1 MLDRRDFI
9 KMCGMSGLAVT
20 VGSMS
25 EKEAEAA
32 GSHSF
37 AILYHAGG
45 GWTVTHICDP
55 KPAGSQAEV
64 DAPAPKDVMSNYTQV
79 GTAGNLRYAPLE
91 TLPNANGAGL
101 AIGQFFQRHYS
112 ELLVING
119 IDMATNAHDVGTRAI
134 WAGDMAE
141 GKPTV
146 AALLS
151 AGLAPGAPMGYI
163 SAGGYDVTAGVSP
176 ATRLG
181 NIDTVKRVAFPYRA
195 NVDAPADVVGLP
207 GNQYL
212 TEETAAR
219 IQAARQE
226 RFDVKSKQQRLPRL
240 NTAMNRLHLARLGQ
254 NELKLLMDYL
264 PDQDAL
270 QGETNMVQSVMLAAA
285 AFRAGLCAV
294 VSIGSGGWDNHDSV
308 DQNLLQNTD
317 NLFPQI
323 SRITEVLEE
332 VGIRDRSAIF
342 MGSDFGRTPGYND
355 GNGKDHW
362 AVSSMLVMGYVNGR
376 KIAGNREV
384 GVTDEGHNPV
394 GLDPN
399 SMQPNGSKRI
409 GVGHVQNAIRKLYGI
424 QDTEAARLFPSNA
437 PASEFPDLITL
448 E

>member
-1 MLDRRDFI
+1 
-9 KMCGMSGLAVT
+9 
-20 VGSMS
+20 
-25 EKEAEAA
+25 
-32 GSHSF
+32 
-37 AILYHAGG
+37 
-45 GWTVTHICDP
+45 
-55 KPAGSQAEV
+55 
-64 DAPAPKDVMSNYTQV
+64 
-79 GTAGNLRYAPLE
+79 
-91 TLPNANGAGL
+91 
-101 AIGQFFQRHYS
+101 
-112 ELLVING
+112 
-119 IDMATNAHDVGTRAI
+119 
-134 WAGDMAE
+134 
-141 GKPTV
+141 
-146 AALLS
+146 
-151 AGLAPGAPMGYI
+151 MGYI

>member
-64 DAPAPKDVMSNYTQV
+64 DQQGPKDVMSNYTTV

-91 TLPNANGAGL
+91 TLPNANGGGL
-101 AIGQFFQRHYS
+101 AIGTFFQRHYQ

-119 IDMATNAHDVGTRAI
+119 VDMATNAHDVGTRAI

-163 SAGGYDVTAGVSP
+163 SAGGYDVTAGVAP

-181 NIDTVKRVAFPYRA
+181 NIETVKRVAFPYRA
-195 NVDAPADVVGLP
+195 NPNEPNDL
-207 GNQYL
+207 YL

-219 IQAARQE
+219 IQTARQQ

-240 NTAMNRLHLARLGQ
+240 HTAMNRLHLARLGQ
-254 NELKLLMDYL
+254 NELKQLIDYL
-264 PDQDAL
+264 PSEDAL

-294 VSIGSGGWDNHDSV
+294 VSIGTGGWDNHDSV
-308 DQNLLQNTD
+308 DQNLVQNTD

-332 VGIRDRSAIF
+332 QGIRDRSAIF

-355 GNGKDHW
+355 GAGKDHW
-362 AVSSMLVMGYVNGR
+362 AVSSMMVMGYVNGR

-394 GLDPN
+394 GLDPISN
-399 SMQPNGSKRI
+399 QPGGNKRI
-409 GVGHVQNAIRKLYGI
+409 GVGHIQNAIRKLYGI
-424 QDTEAARLFPSNA
+424 QDTDASRLFPSNA

>member
-9 KMCGMSGLAVT
+9 KMCSMTGLAVT

-32 GSHSF
+32 ASHSF
-37 AILYHAGG
+37 VILYHAGG

-55 KPAGSQAEV
+55 KPAGSAAEV
-64 DAPAPKDVMSNYTQV
+64 AAPAPKDVMSNYTQI

-91 TLPNANGAGL
+91 TLPNANGAGTE
-101 AIGQFFQRHYS
+101 IGTFFQRHYS

-163 SAGGYDVTAGVSP
+163 SAGGYDVTAGVAP

-195 NVDAPADVVGLP
+195 NPDNEDDL
-207 GNQYL
+207 YL
-212 TEETAAR
+212 TEATAQR

-240 NTAMNRLHLARLGQ
+240 KTAMNRLHLARLGQ
-254 NELKLLMDYL
+254 NELKLLMEYL
-264 PDQDAL
+264 PDQNQL
-270 QGETNMVQSVMLAAA
+270 EGGMVGSVQLAAA

-308 DQNLLQNTD
+308 DQNLIQRTD

-362 AVSSMLVMGYVNGR
+362 AVSSMMVMGYVNGR
-376 KIAGNREV
+376 QIAGNREV

-394 GLDPN
+394 GLDPI
-399 SMQPNGSKRI
+399 SAQPGGNKRI
-409 GVGHVQNAIRKLYGI
+409 GVGHIQNAIRKLYGI
-424 QDTEAARLFPSNA
+424 QDSPESRLFPSNA
-437 PASEFPDLITL
+437 PQSEFPDLITL
-448 E
+448 V